1 MLKVKERQTYLK
13 SLGFYK
19 GMVDGIEGPQTKKA
33 YKDLQNKYF
42 IRKVDK
48 DGIYGKDTD
57 ILLQCAYNVW
67 KNCKNFQLGEFRCE
81 CNGRYCTGYPAVLNA
96 NLLVYLQT
104 IRQTLKVPTTITSGI
119 RCTKYNNS
127 IPGSIKGS
135 KHTKGKAVDFCN
147 SKTTTLGS
155 RKNIINTYMKN
166 KKATYGYCNGYYK
179 GNWGSG
185 YISASYMGTSIH
197 IDVK

>member
-1 MLKVKERQTYLK
+1 MLNIKTRQTYLK
-13 SLGFYK
+13 ALGLYE
-19 GMVDGIEGPQTKKA
+19 GVIDGKEGPLTKKA
-33 YKDLQNKYF
+33 YKKLQDKYF
-42 IRKVDK
+42 IRKSDK
-48 DGIYGKDTD
+48 DGLYGKNTD

-67 KNCKNFQLGEFRCE
+67 KYCKNFKLSEFRCE
-81 CNGRYCTGYPAVLNA
+81 CGGKYCTGYPAVLNPYV
-96 NLLVYLQT
+96 LMYLQA
-104 IRQTLKVPTTITSGI
+104 IRNDTKVATSITSGL
-119 RCTKYNNS
+119 RCKKYNNS

-135 KHTKGKAVDFCN
+135 KHTKGKAIDFCN
-147 SKTTTLGS
+147 SKTISLAN
-155 RKNIINTYMKN
+155 RKSIINKYMKN